1 MTAIKT
7 SQELLQL
14 VTFKLGD
21 EEYAI
26 DILKVQE
33 VNRMV
38 DITAVPNSIN
48 YLEGVINLRGR
59 VIPVINLRKKFAL
72 DAKTLDTQ
80 SRIMVVDVG
89 ITIGIIV
96 DSVSEVL
103 RISPD
108 TVEPPPA
115 MAGGGAESDYIK
127 GIGKLQDRLLILL
140 DIDKLLKGGA
150 KDELGLLEGSESNK
164 LQRGLL
170 N

>member
-1 MTAIKT
+1 MTATKL
-7 SQELLQL
+7 SKELLQL

-21 EEYAI
+21 EEYAL

-38 DITAVPNSIN
+38 DITTVPNSIN

-59 VIPVINLRKKFAL
+59 VIPVINLRKKFGL
-72 DAKTLDTQ
+72 NMKTLDTQ
-80 SRIMVVDVG
+80 SRIMVVDIG
-89 ITIGIIV
+89 ITVGIIV

-108 TVEPPPA
+108 TVEPPPS
-115 MAGGGAESDYIK
+115 MASGIESDYIK

-140 DIDKLLKGGA
+140 DIEKLLRGDA
-150 KDELGLLEGSESNK
+150 KNELALLEGNETKGLKGN
-164 LQRGLL
+164 LL

>member
-1 MTAIKT
+1 MTAATTK
-7 SQELLQL
+7 ELLQL

-38 DITAVPNSIN
+38 DITAVPNSID

-59 VIPVINLRKKFAL
+59 VIPVINLRKKFGL
-72 DAKTLDTQ
+72 SLKNLDTQ

-89 ITIGIIV
+89 TTVGLIV

-108 TVEPPPA
+108 TVEPPPS
-115 MAGGGAESDYIK
+115 MAGGIDSDYIR
-127 GIGKLQDRLLILL
+127 GIGKLHDRLLILL
-140 DIDKLLKGGA
+140 DIDKLLKGVDKEEFTLIGNA
-150 KDELGLLEGSESNK
+150 DTKRLEKN
-164 LQRGLL
+164 LL

>member
-1 MTAIKT
+1 MTAATTK
-7 SQELLQL
+7 ELLQL
-14 VTFKLGD
+14 VTFRLGE

-38 DITAVPNSIN
+38 DITVVPNSIN

-59 VIPVINLRKKFAL
+59 VIPVINLRKKFGL
-72 DAKTLDTQ
+72 NTKNQDTH

-89 ITIGIIV
+89 MTVGLIV

-108 TVEPPPA
+108 TVEPPPP
-115 MAGGGAESDYIK
+115 MTGGIESDYIK

-140 DIDKLLKGGA
+140 DIDKLLRGYDKEDFALIGA
-150 KDELGLLEGSESNK
+150 SDANK
-164 LQRGLL
+164 LEKNLL

>member
-1 MTAIKT
+1 MTAAASK
-7 SQELLQL
+7 ELLQL
-14 VTFKLGD
+14 VTFKLGE

-38 DITAVPNSIN
+38 DITVVPNAISC
-48 YLEGVINLRGR
+48 LEGVINLRGR
-59 VIPVINLRKKFAL
+59 VIPVINLRKKFGL
-72 DAKTLDTQ
+72 STKDQDTH

-89 ITIGIIV
+89 MTVGLIV

-108 TVEPPPA
+108 TVEPPPP
-115 MAGGGAESDYIK
+115 MTGSAESDYIK

-140 DIDKLLKGGA
+140 DIDKLLRG
-150 KDELGLLEGSESNK
+150 DEGEEFALIGTSDTKKLEKN
-164 LQRGLL
+164 LL

>member
-1 MTAIKT
+1 MSAAAASK
-7 SQELLQL
+7 ELLQL

-38 DITAVPNSIN
+38 DITVVPNSID

-59 VIPVINLRKKFAL
+59 VIPVISLRKKFGL
-72 DAKTLDTQ
+72 STKNLDTQ

-89 ITIGIIV
+89 MTVGLIV

-108 TVEPPPA
+108 TVEPPPP
-115 MAGGGAESDYIK
+115 MTGSVESDYIK

-140 DIDKLLKGGA
+140 DIDKLLRGDDKEEFALIEGA
-150 KDELGLLEGSESNK
+150 DAKK
-164 LQRGLL
+164 LQGNLL

>member
-1 MTAIKT
+1 MTASAASK
-7 SQELLQL
+7 ELLQL
-14 VTFKLGD
+14 VTFKLGE

-38 DITAVPNSIN
+38 DITAVPNSID

-59 VIPVINLRKKFAL
+59 VIPVINLRKKFGL
-72 DAKTLDTQ
+72 STKNLDTQ

-89 ITIGIIV
+89 MTIGLIV

-108 TVEPPPA
+108 TVEPPPP
-115 MAGGGAESDYIK
+115 MTGSVESDYIK

-140 DIDKLLKGGA
+140 DINKLLRGDA
-150 KDELGLLEGSESNK
+150 KEEFALIEGSDTNK
-164 LQRGLL
+164 LQTNLL

>member
-1 MTAIKT
+1 MSTATTK
-7 SQELLQL
+7 ELLQL
-14 VTFKLGD
+14 VTFKLGE

-38 DITAVPNSIN
+38 DITVVPNSIN

-59 VIPVINLRKKFAL
+59 VIPVINLRKKFGL
-72 DAKTLDTQ
+72 TTKNLDTH

-89 ITIGIIV
+89 MTVGLIV

-108 TVEPPPA
+108 TVEPPPP
-115 MAGGGAESDYIK
+115 MTGGAESDYIK

-140 DIDKLLKGGA
+140 DIDKLLKGY
-150 KDELGLLEGSESNK
+150 DETGLALIGTDVKKLETN
-164 LQRGLL
+164 LL